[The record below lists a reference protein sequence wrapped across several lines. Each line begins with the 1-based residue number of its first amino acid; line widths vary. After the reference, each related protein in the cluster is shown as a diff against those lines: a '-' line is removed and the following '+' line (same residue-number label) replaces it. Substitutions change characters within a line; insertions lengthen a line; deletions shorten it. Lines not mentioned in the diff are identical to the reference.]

1 MTFAMFMFFF
11 FTLLQIASAS
21 EMLETNTASRGNST
35 SPLVPVESQSLTSFL
50 PTWKIQLEERH
61 AKLHGWMDF
70 NANMKEKILV
80 LVVLLVV
87 VNAFRAWGCMG
98 LEAWR
103 EWWEERGRQE
113 RFRGWMV
120 EERRTRRESCAV
132 VGILRGKGA
141 KVGVRKRVCFE
152 GMDVDEKILGNGKEG
167 NEMDERLECSRK
179 GGFATKEVELVEV
192 VLDNGFPMKGSQERL
207 TA

>member
-1 MTFAMFMFFF
+1 M
-11 FTLLQIASAS
+11 
-21 EMLETNTASRGNST
+21 
-35 SPLVPVESQSLTSFL
+35 
-50 PTWKIQLEERH
+50 
-61 AKLHGWMDF
+61 
-70 NANMKEKILV
+70 
-80 LVVLLVV
+80 
-87 VNAFRAWGCMG
+87 
-98 LEAWR
+98 
-103 EWWEERGRQE
+103 
-113 RFRGWMV
+113 
-120 EERRTRRESCAV
+120 

-192 VLDNGFPMKGSQERL
+192 VLDNGFPMKCSQERL